1 MTEGPKWERVAD
13 DTERLPVR
21 GGWLYQV
28 RVSSTS
34 NSSVA
39 LCFVPDSKARHM
51 RELSRQRAAAALTEM
66 EERPLGRSLSKRKSR

>member
-1 MTEGPKWERVAD
+1 MTERPKWERVAD
-13 DTERLPVR
+13 DTERLPIR

-39 LCFVPDSKARHM
+39 L
-51 RELSRQRAAAALTEM
+51 
-66 EERPLGRSLSKRKSR
+66 